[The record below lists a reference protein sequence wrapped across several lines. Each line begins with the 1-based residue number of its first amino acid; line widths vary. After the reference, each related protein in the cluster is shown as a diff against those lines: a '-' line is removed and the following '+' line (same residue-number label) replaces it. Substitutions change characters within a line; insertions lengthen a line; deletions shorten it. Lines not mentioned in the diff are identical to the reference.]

1 MAQEKYGAYL
11 QRKKIEE
18 MTEKNKYLK
27 AELKKETDVDKRK
40 ISGDE
45 KKLELQN
52 IRSENRNA
60 LVKFKSHN

>member
-1 MAQEKYGAYL
+1 MLSEKYGAYL
-11 QRKKIEE
+11 QRKKIEKME
-18 MTEKNKYLK
+18 GKNKDLK
-27 AELKKETDVDKRK
+27 SELKKETDVDKRK

-60 LVKFKSHN
+60 LVKT

>member
-1 MAQEKYGAYL
+1 MEG
-11 QRKKIEE
+11 
-18 MTEKNKYLK
+18 KNKDLK
-27 AELKKETDVDKRK
+27 SELKKETDVDKRK

-60 LVKFKSHN
+60 LVKT